1 MQKCYHVGS
10 KCCRRTAC
18 FNIYSIADE
27 FLGGYI
33 NTRVVVKTTPQLL
46 LVGGRF
52 KHDDNAAATEDKLN
66 LTIERLQFVAASV
79 ERQSLTKPSGL
90 GFVSTN
96 NTNNYTNNSNTGTTS
111 TSSDVG
117 VLGGN
122 RDIVVTSCSNNNGNE
137 NALPGD
143 TKTMTNDD
151 IQNYYDASVMILK
164 ERVSYCFAKND
175 KCLIWALAT
184 WCTKISGSHISLF
197 GTESDKDILPI
208 ERI

>member
-18 FNIYSIADE
+18 FNIYSIADA

-122 RDIVVTSCSNNNGNE
+122 RDIVVTSCSNNNSNE
-137 NALPGD
+137 NALP
-143 TKTMTNDD
+143 
-151 IQNYYDASVMILK
+151 
-164 ERVSYCFAKND
+164 
-175 KCLIWALAT
+175 
-184 WCTKISGSHISLF
+184 
-197 GTESDKDILPI
+197 
-208 ERI
+208 